1 MNNTPASAKTLA
13 QWDAELPEAPLPVA
27 SYIPCKQVGN
37 LIFTSGMLPMQ
48 QGELLYKGRV
58 GAEVSLEDAQAA
70 ARLCI
75 LNALSVIKTQV
86 GSLANVKQVVKVTG
100 FVMGTHDFYN
110 QPAVINGASNTL
122 TEVFGLELG
131 QHARSA
137 VGVANLPLEAP
148 VEIELI
154 VEV

>member
-1 MNNTPASAKTLA
+1 MNTTSPSKTLA

-27 SYIPCKQVGN
+27 SYIPCKQIGN

-48 QGELLYKGRV
+48 NGELLYKGRV

-75 LNALSVIKTQV
+75 LNALSVIKAQV
-86 GSLANVKQVVKVTG
+86 GSLENVKQVVKVTG

-122 TEVFGLELG
+122 TEVFGLSVG

-148 VEIELI
+148 VEIEII